1 MSERKLLEYISDHSL
16 NKDDPL
22 GIVYRFCNEETQRV
36 TAEQCYCGASFEECK
51 SFSDENYAE
60 IDKDEHQY
68 NRYKV
73 PLFDQDIPS
82 PSAEDWLIEKENQ
95 QEQEEKLTLK
105 RAVARIAVQHLTST
119 QQRRYYMYY
128 GEKMSFRKIGRAE
141 HVSHTA
147 VRLSVEQA
155 RTIIKKIICKLFVK
169 TPFQNTV
176 FMDLSEEGD
185 NPLFWSLKT
194 EQTVLRAQNL
204 RGREAS
210 DIRNDARMVLEIP
223 ERSTEP

>member
-105 RAVARIAVQHLTST
+105 RAVARIAVQHLTAT
-119 QQRRYYMYY
+119 QQRRYYMP
-128 GEKMSFRKIGRAE
+128 
-141 HVSHTA
+141 
-147 VRLSVEQA
+147 
-155 RTIIKKIICKLFVK
+155 C
-169 TPFQNTV
+169 
-176 FMDLSEEGD
+176 
-185 NPLFWSLKT
+185 
-194 EQTVLRAQNL
+194 
-204 RGREAS
+204 
-210 DIRNDARMVLEIP
+210 
-223 ERSTEP
+223 